1 MKKDFL
7 AKVSAVIEQQ
17 GLLNKSEHVLVAL
30 SGGADSVA
38 LLLVLQE
45 LGFDCVAA
53 HCNFHLR
60 GEESDRDEAFV
71 KVLCR
76 VRGVPCLVTH
86 FDVPAYQQEH
96 GVSME
101 MACRELRY
109 EWFEKMRMEYRCQA
123 IAVAHHSDDNVETFF
138 LNLFRGTGIAGLT
151 GMKPLHGHVAR
162 PLLGVSRS
170 EIEEYLRE
178 NHQDYVTD
186 STNSE
191 NEALRNRLRNVVLP
205 AVDQMFPDGRRQLL
219 STMEHLSD
227 FEQLFGELI
236 GQIASRNTEPVDSNS
251 FVAPY
256 GVIAGFRQ
264 KSLLLYEI
272 ARKYGMNR
280 TQCEQAIAGHVYGR
294 SGYFYS
300 DTHYMRIYRGN
311 IIIKSLS
318 DAGHERYKVDFE
330 HPVSLPVALEVHIQG
345 NPPFDATMVNGSTK
359 VALDARIL
367 QCGDVVLRR
376 WEEGDSMIPFGMR
389 GRKLLSDLFTDYKLD
404 KEQKKNVW
412 ILEADGVIVWVLG
425 IRAANAYKV
434 KKGSTDYMMLSLKS
448 VDQ

>member
-1 MKKDFL
+1 MKKEFL
-7 AKVSAVIEQQ
+7 AKVSAKIEQN
-17 GLLNKSEHVLVAL
+17 GLLTPSQPVLVAL

-38 LLLVLQE
+38 LLLALQE

-71 KVLCR
+71 RALCHE
-76 VRGVPCLVTH
+76 RGVTCEVMH
-86 FDVPAYQQEH
+86 FDVPAYQREH

-109 EWFEKMRMEYRCQA
+109 AWFEEVRVTNNCQA

-138 LNLFRGTGIAGLT
+138 LNLFRGTGMAGLT
-151 GMKPLHGHVAR
+151 GMKPRNGHVVR
-162 PLLGVSRS
+162 PLLEVSRS
-170 EIEEYLRE
+170 EIEDYLRE

-191 NEALRNRLRNVVLP
+191 NVALRNRLRNVVLP

-219 STMEHLSD
+219 ATMEHLN
-227 FEQLFGELI
+227 EYEVLYCELI
-236 GQIASRNTEPVDSNS
+236 DQIVSQNTEPEDSNG

-256 GVIAGFRQ
+256 EVIAGFRQ

-272 ARKYGMNR
+272 ARPYGMNR
-280 TQCEQAIAGHVYGR
+280 TQCEQALAGQGEGR

-300 DTHYMRIYRGN
+300 DTHYMRINRGN
-311 IIIKSLS
+311 IIIKPLS
-318 DAGHERYKVDFE
+318 DAGNERYEVDFQRPE
-330 HPVSLPVALEVHIQG
+330 SLPVALEVHITS
-345 NPPFDATMVNGSTK
+345 NSPFDASMVNGTDT
-359 VALDARIL
+359 VAFDSSLL
-367 QCGDVVLRR
+367 QCKDVVLRR
-376 WEEGDSMIPFGMR
+376 WKDGDCMIPFGMH

-412 ILEADGVIVWVLG
+412 ILEADGEIVWVLG
-425 IRAANAYKV
+425 LRAANAYKV
-434 KKGSTDYMMLSLKS
+434 QPGSTDYILLSVKA
-448 VDQ
+448 D